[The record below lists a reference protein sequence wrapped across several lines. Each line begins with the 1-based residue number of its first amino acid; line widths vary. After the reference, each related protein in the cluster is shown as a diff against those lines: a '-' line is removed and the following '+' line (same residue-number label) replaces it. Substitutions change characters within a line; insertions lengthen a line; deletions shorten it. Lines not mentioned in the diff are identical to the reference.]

1 MTSDLKP
8 RSKTITDGRNRAG
21 ARAMFKAIGF
31 TDEDLARP
39 IIGIANTWIET
50 MPCNFNLRLLAAKVK
65 EGVRAAGGTPMEFN
79 TVAISDGVT
88 MGTEGMK
95 ASLISREVI
104 ADSIELMGRGYM
116 FDAIIA
122 LVACDKTI
130 PGAAMGLTRLNIPSI
145 VLYGGSIMPGIWRG
159 KEVTIQHVY
168 EAIGANAA
176 GKLTDEELTEIENVA
191 CLGPGAC
198 GGQYTANT
206 MATVMEFLGLSPLGS
221 AAVPAIDK
229 RKDAVGVQAG
239 ELIMDLLRRDLKP
252 RDILTRQ
259 AFENAIAS
267 VATTGGST
275 NAVLH
280 LLALARE
287 AGVPLTIDEF
297 DTISDRT
304 PLYVDLMPGGRYSA
318 VHVDQAGGI
327 PVIVKRMVDG
337 GFVDGAALTVSGKTL
352 AEEIA
357 TVTEAPGQDVIRPL
371 GEPLK
376 PHGGLIILHGG
387 LAPEGAVVKVAGHEQ
402 RQHRGPAR
410 VFDSEEATMAAVTE
424 GRIQPGDVVVIRYEG
439 PRGGPGMR
447 EMLGVTAA
455 IVGAGLGESV
465 ALVTDGRFSG
475 ATRGLML
482 GHVAPEAARGGPL
495 AAVQDGDEITIDL
508 DTRRINVTLSADELE
523 ARMAN
528 WQPPAPR
535 YTEGVFARYAALVSS
550 ASEGA
555 VLKTPAIS

>member
-495 AAVQDGDEITIDL
+495 AALQDGDEITIDL
-508 DTRRINVTLSADELE
+508 DTRRIDVTLSADELE